1 MAARSKRPKRR
12 QSATHRKVNP
22 ASLPVGVIKISREGF
37 GFVDCPEGSFFIPP
51 HGIHGAM
58 DGDTVRV
65 RPRSSRWRAQAQ
77 GRAGG
82 AGGKAPV
89 GAVESVVER
98 ASDTLVG
105 LFHVVEGT
113 GFVTPQDRRID
124 YLVKTRVRPG
134 LAVSDGDIVA
144 VRLETFASR
153 HESPSGVIERVL
165 GRMDDPGILEEI
177 IAVRHRL
184 ETSFSQEA
192 LDEADASVLD
202 IEKALLEPDR
212 RDLRDRFVLTIDPAD
227 ARDFDDALSVDYV
240 DGVMR
245 LGVHIADVSSYVAWD
260 SALDRDARRRTT
272 STYFPDRVIPM
283 LPEKLSN
290 GLCSLNPGED
300 RLAFTA
306 DIYLDGGCDVL
317 RSEFYPSVIR
327 SGARLDYDAVQ
338 AMFDGVG
345 EYPDDQIRST
355 LTALRKVGKTL
366 FRKRVKRGALDFSS
380 HELKVRFGDDGEP
393 VGIEQRQRT
402 EATGLVEEAMI
413 LANEAVASYMLEAEA
428 PMVYRIHEEPNLAAL
443 EETVPVLREFGYC
456 AQGAPITSSQI
467 QSILDEA
474 RGTVE
479 EDLVSMVLLRA
490 MKQAVYRSAFTTHFG
505 LASDGYTHFTSPIRR
520 YPDLLAHRLLRL
532 RLFEDGM
539 ASGAIKKGSPYPPA
553 IAGLKSMFGQLDY
566 LCDHSSRMEREAEQ
580 ASNEALDVKICEYM
594 KRFIGQEFRGIIAN
608 VLRFGFFVRIDNGC
622 EGLVPIRD
630 LEGWFEYDEEHRVL
644 RKEDSARPVEYHLG
658 QRVTVRLTEAD
669 ELSGQLTFALV
680 K

>member
-1 MAARSKRPKRR
+1 MAARSRRPKRKQAGTR
-12 QSATHRKVNP
+12 RKASS

-51 HGIHGAM
+51 HGINGAM
-58 DGDTVRV
+58 DGDKVRV

-77 GRAGG
+77 GRSGG
-82 AGGKAPV
+82 SGGKAPV
-89 GAVESVVER
+89 GAVESVIER
-98 ASDTLVG
+98 SSDMLVG
-105 LFHVVEGT
+105 MFGIVDGT
-113 GFVTPQDRRID
+113 GFVTPQDSRID
-124 YLVKTRVRPG
+124 YLVKARVQPG
-134 LAVSDGDIVA
+134 LAVSDGDIVV
-144 VRLETFASR
+144 VRLETFSSR
-153 HESPSGVIERVL
+153 HESPSGVVERVL

-177 IAVRHRL
+177 IAARHGL
-184 ETSFSQEA
+184 ATAFPQEA
-192 LDEADASVLD
+192 LDEAEACALD
-202 IEKALLEPDR
+202 IDAALAEPDR

-240 DGVMR
+240 DGVLR
-245 LGVHIADVSSYVAWD
+245 LGVHIADVSSYVVWD
-260 SALDRDARRRTT
+260 GQLDREARKRTT

-283 LPEKLSN
+283 LPERLSN

-306 DIYLDGGCDVL
+306 DIYLDEGYDVL
-317 RSEFYPSVIR
+317 RSELYPSVIR

-338 AMFDGVG
+338 EMFDGAR
-345 EYPDDQIRST
+345 EYPGEQERAT
-355 LTALRKVGKTL
+355 LNALRKAGKAL
-366 FRKRVKRGALDFSS
+366 FRKRIKRGALDFSS
-380 HELKVRFGDDGEP
+380 HELKVRFNDGGEP

-413 LANEAVASYMLEAEA
+413 LANEAVASYMLEADA

-443 EETVPVLREFGYC
+443 EETVPVLREFGYA
-456 AQGAPITSSQI
+456 AQGTPITSAQI
-467 QSILDEA
+467 QSVLDEA
-474 RGTVE
+474 RGTAE

-490 MKQAVYRSAFTTHFG
+490 MKQAVYRSKYTTHFG

-539 ASGAIKKGSPYPPA
+539 ASGTFKKGSPYPPA

-566 LCDHSSRMEREAEQ
+566 LCDHSSRMEREAEA

-594 KRFIGQEFRGIIAN
+594 EQFVGEEYRGIIAN
-608 VLRFGFFVRIDNGC
+608 VMRFGFFVRIDNGC

-630 LEGWFEYDEEHRVL
+630 LEGWFEFDEEKRVL

-669 ELSGQLTFALV
+669 RISGQLTFALV
-680 K
+680 Q